1 MVDFQKGI
9 DILADVGMVKSRRA
23 AEQIFAASL
32 DGLNLEKMHHV
43 DNDEVVL
50 RIANAIALCRPE
62 RVFISSGS
70 DTDKQFIRSMA
81 LQNGEEFP
89 LATPNQ
95 TGHFDLP
102 EDQGRMVDKTFY
114 IVDENEKV
122 SVLSRKIARAEARGY
137 VKEQMSGIMAGK
149 TMVVGMYSR
158 GPVGAR
164 AAVPA
169 LQISDSFYVIHSA
182 DMLYASAFQEIDNE
196 VRRAGLF
203 FTNLHSLG
211 RFSSSDISKARIFMD
226 RNWSTS
232 FSMHCT
238 YAGNTLMLKKGNH
251 RFAVDRATYVRKG
264 KELSEHMFITG
275 LTGPGGRKTFFV
287 GAAPSGCGK
296 TTTAMVGTDLIGDD
310 LAQLWIE
317 KDGSLRA
324 INPEIGVFGIVQD
337 VNRQGDPGLMESFG
351 RESAE
356 VIWSNLLVDDNDR
369 PRWVGDGQAPP
380 SHGRNWLGEWT
391 PDSVDERGKPIP
403 MSHPNARFTMRSD
416 SIANYNRK
424 LATAPE
430 GVPISVVTY
439 SGRDSDTMP
448 PVWVA
453 TSADAGVVIG
463 ASILSVATATEVG
476 VSGVKRQP
484 WANAAFIPGPLA
496 DYMQSQFSFFNSPD
510 LKEAPV
516 IAGLNYFLTHAARGG
531 EGAGLL
537 GEKRDVVVWLSWLER
552 YCHAE
557 VPFIETPLGYI
568 PQYRSLK
575 TLFIELLGKEYPAG
589 VYDQQFSLYVDKV
602 LYRIDIQEESYRE
615 EEGIPSRLFE
625 IYAEQRNA
633 LRELKAQFGPVVAP
647 LEMANRAGAKL

>member
-1 MVDFQKGI
+1 MLELQKGI
-9 DILADVGMVKSRRA
+9 DILADVGMVKSRQA
-23 AEQIFAASL
+23 AEHLLETSL
-32 DGLNLEKMHHV
+32 DEENLDKIHRVE
-43 DNDEVVL
+43 NGEVIL
-50 RIANAIALCRPE
+50 KIANAIALCRPAA
-62 RVFISSGS
+62 VFIHSGS
-70 DTDKQFIRSMA
+70 ESDMQFVRSMA
-81 LQNGEEFP
+81 IKNGEESP
-89 LATPNQ
+89 LALSNHTC
-95 TGHFDLP
+95 HFDLP

-114 IVDENEKV
+114 IVNDREEV
-122 SVLSRKIARAEARGY
+122 SVLSRKIAREEAREY
-137 VKEQMSGIMAGK
+137 VAGQMNGIMADK

-182 DMLYASAFQEIDNE
+182 DMLYASAFGEIAGE
-196 VRRAGLF
+196 VRRAGMF

-211 RFSSSDISKARIFMD
+211 RFSSSDIPKARIFMD
-226 RNWSTS
+226 RSWLTT

-251 RFAVDRATYVRKG
+251 RFAVDRATYMRKG
-264 KELSEHMFITG
+264 NELSEHMFITG
-275 LTGPGGRKTFFV
+275 LTGPAGRKTYFA

-337 VNRQGDPGLMESFG
+337 VNWEGDPILMESFE
-351 RESAE
+351 RDSAE
-356 VIWSNLLVDDNDR
+356 VIWSNLLIDDDNR
-369 PRWVGDGQAPP
+369 PRWVGDGKAPP
-380 SHGRNWLGEWT
+380 AHGRNWLGEWT
-391 PDSVDERGKPIP
+391 PDSVDERGKPVP

-416 SIANYNRK
+416 FIANYSRA
-424 LATAPE
+424 LAAAPA
-430 GVPISVVTY
+430 GVPISVITY

-453 TSADAGVVIG
+453 KTSDAGVVIG

-496 DYMQSQFSFFNSPD
+496 HYMKSQFAFFNSPN
-510 LKEAPV
+510 LKQKPT

-531 EGAGLL
+531 ESGGLL
-537 GEKRDVVVWLSWLER
+537 GEKRDVIVWLSWLER
-552 YCHAE
+552 YCHGE
-557 VPFIETPLGYI
+557 VPIIETPIGYI
-568 PQYRSLK
+568 PQYKNLK
-575 TLFIELLGKEYPAG
+575 VLFSELLGKDYPVG
-589 VYDQQFSLYVDKV
+589 VYDQQFSLYVDKI
-602 LYRIDIQEESYRE
+602 LYRIDLQEESYKE
-615 EEGIPSRLFE
+615 EEKIPGRLFD
-625 IYAEQRNA
+625 IYAEQRTA
-633 LRELKAQFGPVVAP
+633 LLDLKAQFGPIVAP
-647 LEMANRAGAKL
+647 IEMANRVGAKA